1 MRALPSSRRS
11 HISRPRDH
19 RQDGGRSLLSPPR
32 TCRHS
37 NPKLKSPTSPKAS
50 HVAKS
55 PQVCPHGDAKM
66 GGRDVS
72 QRPMTNVG
80 ADKDGYMTSH
90 LFICRDHRRAC
101 RGRDGQGSDA
111 LDRRPQLAAALA
123 EARSHGKGCPIAVA
137 KLDRLSRDVHF
148 ISGLMAHKTPFLVA
162 DLGPDVEPS
171 CRTCTPTLPAALFVA
186 LTDAGLNAEQERD
199 A

>member
-1 MRALPSSRRS
+1 MRSRNCQVTQTGGRVWACPRPSAMRALPSSRRS

-101 RGRDGQGSDA
+101 RGRLEISKRQ
-111 LDRRPQLAAALA
+111 DRPERAY
-123 EARSHGKGCPIAVA
+123 IA
-137 KLDRLSRDVHF
+137 KLSFR
-148 ISGLMAHKTPFLVA
+148 AA
-162 DLGPDVEPS
+162 DPDLRRV
-171 CRTCTPTLPAALFVA
+171 R
-186 LTDAGLNAEQERD
+186 
-199 A
+199 